1 MSNEINDLGDLILA
15 MLDQGSSTFKQGD
28 VVQELLLEGGTAKV
42 HFSIALRITKT
53 ELPDGEV
60 IELCN

>member
-1 MSNEINDLGDLILA
+1 MSNEVNDLGDLILA
-15 MLDQGSSTFKQGD
+15 MLDQGSSTFKQCD
-28 VVQELLLEGGTAKV
+28 VVQELLLEDGTAKV
-42 HFSIALRITKT
+42 HFSIALRITKA